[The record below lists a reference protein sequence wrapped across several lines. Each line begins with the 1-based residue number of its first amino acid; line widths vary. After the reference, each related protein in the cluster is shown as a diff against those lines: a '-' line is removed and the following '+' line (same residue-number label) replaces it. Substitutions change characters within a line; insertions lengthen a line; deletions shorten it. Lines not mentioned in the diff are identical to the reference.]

1 MVKSKESKKS
11 AKKSSKKPSK
21 RLRIL
26 AAGDIHGDIDI
37 SKKLAKKGKKEKVDL
52 VVLAGDIYGY
62 SKGDEGILKPF
73 RDAGQKVVFIPGNCD
88 FDEECETLSRE
99 GKNIHNY
106 YVTYGGVGIAGIGS
120 PNWKLS
126 LNDDDLSE
134 IKRNFERMKPSKKIL
149 VSHLHAQGT
158 MAEFSGVPGEK
169 VLRKAVK
176 DFKPDL
182 LISAHIHEAEG
193 VVDDIGDTKVVQV
206 GRRGRIIEV

>member
-1 MVKSKESKKS
+1 MKK
-11 AKKSSKKPSK
+11 
-21 RLRIL
+21 LRIL
-26 AAGDIHGDIDI
+26 AAADLHGSLDIA
-37 SKKLAKKGKKEKVDL
+37 KKLSMKAKRNKVDL

-62 SKGDEGILKPF
+62 SEGEEGILGPF
-73 RDAGQKVVFIPGNCD
+73 EKAGQKVVFVPGNCD
-88 FDEECETLSRE
+88 FDEECAMLERE

-126 LNDDDLSE
+126 LDDEDLAG
-134 IKRNFERMKPSKKIL
+134 IKKNFEKMKPAKRIL

-158 MAEFSGVPGEK
+158 AAEFSGIPGEK

-193 VVDDIGDTKVVQV
+193 IEDKIGKTRVVQV
-206 GRRGRIIEV
+206 GRRGKIIEV